1 MTHTTIKEKT
11 LKSSSTD
18 IIIKGENEM
27 TSTKLY
33 IIAGVFI
40 IIALISAWLMK
51 EQYKYDNGELG
62 NCHITFIIGLC
73 CLLFAFMLL
82 SKAFQ
87 LHANELIV
95 EKIRNTIDDSYVNVE
110 IIDINVSDNTYDD

>member
-51 EQYKYDNGELG
+51 EQSKYDNGELG

>member
-1 MTHTTIKEKT
+1 
-11 LKSSSTD
+11 
-18 IIIKGENEM
+18 M

-51 EQYKYDNGELG
+51 EQSKYDNGELG